1 MSATRLLSSYGYPFD
16 LRWTP
21 QDLVDAVPLRL
32 HQMYA
37 FDANDEATC
46 GPASANNETKAR
58 RGGLLRGY
66 LPAAA
71 FHPLFRIR

>member
-21 QDLVDAVPLRL
+21 QDLADAVPLRL

-37 FDANDEATC
+37 FDASRAAAWPTD
-46 GPASANNETKAR
+46 SANGGARAR
-58 RGGLLRGY
+58 RVGLMRGY
-66 LPAAA
+66 LPAAG
-71 FHPLFRIR
+71 FHPRFDVR